1 MRTIVKVVIML
12 LILLMVRCSVTLVIG
27 TGNRVDVAADKE
39 LDTGLD
45 IDLGKSKDTIE

>member
-1 MRTIVKVVIML
+1 MRTVIKVILVL
-12 LILLMVRCSVTLVIG
+12 LVLLMIRCSVTLVVG

-45 IDLGKSKDTIE
+45 LDLSRTKDTIE